1 MRGLSWD
8 ERWKSNFVAV
18 SKFVAT
24 HSRFPASAR
33 SRSSAHELRLAAWL
47 REQRRHQLR
56 LSPWK
61 VTLLESL
68 EDFEW
73 RPHEDAW
80 DCQLQRWIDFMR
92 EYNREPMYA
101 AVEESE
107 TRTAAWAIRQRYLRR
122 LDRLPKHR
130 LDRLAETP
138 GWNWL

>member
-1 MRGLSWD
+1 MANFEALA
-8 ERWKSNFVAV
+8 EFVAN
-18 SKFVAT
+18 

-33 SRSSAHELRLAAWL
+33 KHSSEHELRLAAWL

-56 LSPWK
+56 LSPSK
-61 VTLLESL
+61 VALLEAL
-68 EDFEW
+68 DDFEW
-73 RPHEDAW
+73 SPHEDAW
-80 DCQLQRWIDFMR
+80 DRQLQRWIDFVQ
-92 EYNREPMYA
+92 ENNREPMYA

-138 GWNWL
+138 GWHWL